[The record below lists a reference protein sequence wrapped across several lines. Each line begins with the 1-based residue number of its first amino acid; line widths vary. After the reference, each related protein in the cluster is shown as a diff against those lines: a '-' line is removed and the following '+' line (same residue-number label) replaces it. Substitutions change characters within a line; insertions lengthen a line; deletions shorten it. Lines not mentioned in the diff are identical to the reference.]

1 MLLLTVKISIKK
13 IILKM
18 EKHIRNK
25 FPEYDAK
32 FYSNRRNSCIHI
44 GLDKAIFSYSHFKT
58 LLEEVTSFLDEHIPN
73 TFSSNFP
80 KLIHSTK
87 QKFDYILAIKK
98 INDG

>member
-1 MLLLTVKISIKK
+1 
-13 IILKM
+13 M

-32 FYSNRRNSCIHI
+32 FYSNRRNSFIHM
-44 GLDKAIFSYSHFKT
+44 GLDKAIFSYSNFKI

-73 TFSSNFP
+73 KFSSNFQ

-87 QKFDYILAIKK
+87 WKSDYILVSKK
-98 INDG
+98 INDV

>member
-1 MLLLTVKISIKK
+1 MTVKMSIKT

-25 FPEYDAK
+25 IRKYDAK
-32 FYSNRRNSCIHI
+32 SYSNRLNSCIHL
-44 GLDKAIFSYSHFKT
+44 GLDKAIFSYSNFKT

-73 TFSSNFP
+73 NFSSNFP
-80 KLIHSTK
+80 KSIHSTK
-87 QKFDYILAIKK
+87 SRFDHILATKN